1 VRLSTVAQGEQRE
14 DPALH
19 RPGLEAHLI
28 TADRV
33 VQVADRD
40 DTVEGVP

>member
-1 VRLSTVAQGEQRE
+1 VRLSTLAQGEQRE
-14 DPALH
+14 DPA